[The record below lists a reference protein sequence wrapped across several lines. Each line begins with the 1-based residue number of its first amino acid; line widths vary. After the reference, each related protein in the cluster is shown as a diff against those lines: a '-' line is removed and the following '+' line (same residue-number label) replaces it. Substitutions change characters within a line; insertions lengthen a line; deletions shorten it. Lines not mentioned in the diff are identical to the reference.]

1 MAKELNEEEVIE
13 LLEESQL
20 NATYPWRKW
29 MNGSWWQIFEGEDY
43 QVTTATM
50 RNLMYRKQR
59 KFGKIHTKRKGN
71 SLIIK
76 REVRDNGNNRRVKQY

>member
-13 LLEESQL
+13 LLEESKL
-20 NATYPWRKW
+20 NATYPWREW

-50 RNLMYRKQR
+50 RNLMYRKQH

-76 REVRDNGNNRRVKQY
+76 REVRDRRC

>member
-1 MAKELNEEEVIE
+1 MAKELNDEEVME
-13 LLEESQL
+13 LLESPL
-20 NATYPWRKW
+20 NATYPWRQW

-43 QVTTATM
+43 QVATATM

-76 REVRDNGNNRRVKQY
+76 REVRNNGDRR